1 MQHKTPWILAFVVC
15 SLVLAALACEANAV
29 NMAIGGTPS
38 YICPSSTPIPTNTP
52 LPPDP
57 PTYPSAFA
65 ANLDYYYVDPT
76 RNFVEVLY
84 IAQHVGTVRL
94 WYSGT
99 NSDGSFWPGSG
110 GSDTIAYTHPTPPRV
125 VSAFG
130 IFIPSNVNTANIFI
144 SSNWGSWGVTV
155 G

>member
-1 MQHKTPWILAFVVC
+1 MKNKALGIRLFASCGLLVAVLVC
-15 SLVLAALACEANAV
+15 QANAV

-84 IAQHVGTVRL
+84 MAQNVGTVRL

-130 IFIPSNVNTANIFI
+130 IFIPSNVNTANLFI
-144 SSNWGSWGVTV
+144 RTN
-155 G
+155 